1 MDIVANTAEE
11 NMNFAVWE
19 IKDMPGYS
27 DKGEVC
33 I

>member
-1 MDIVANTAEE
+1 MDIVANTIEE
-11 NMNFAVWE
+11 DMNLAVRE